1 MAQDLGGRME
11 TVDFA
16 FGDDDVYTIVELPDN
31 KAAAAVALAP
41 NSTGHTSVRTVVLIA
56 PEGADVAV
64 AQNANHVQ
72 PGA

>member
-1 MAQDLGGRME
+1 ME
-11 TVDFA
+11 TFDFA
-16 FGDDDVYTIVELPDN
+16 FVATTSTRSSSCP
-31 KAAAAVALAP
+31 AVALAV

-64 AQNANHVQ
+64 AQNVNHVQ